1 MKGNT
6 VAGVEELA
14 VVCAGRGVVFG
25 VEDAACTGA
34 QARRRRNQHPET
46 KPNDASTAL
55 GLKHR
60 FPVGATL
67 LSTTK
72 AGQRVIEI
80 GLLNDLARCA
90 WLDRY
95 RVVPEVEDR
104 AIRVPPTSGKTWKGH
119 R

>member
-14 VVCAGRGVVFG
+14 VVCAGRGVMF
-25 VEDAACTGA
+25 
-34 QARRRRNQHPET
+34 
-46 KPNDASTAL
+46 
-55 GLKHR
+55 
-60 FPVGATL
+60 
-67 LSTTK
+67 
-72 AGQRVIEI
+72 
-80 GLLNDLARCA
+80 NDLARCT

-104 AIRVPPTSGKTWKGH
+104 VIRVPPTSGKTWKGH